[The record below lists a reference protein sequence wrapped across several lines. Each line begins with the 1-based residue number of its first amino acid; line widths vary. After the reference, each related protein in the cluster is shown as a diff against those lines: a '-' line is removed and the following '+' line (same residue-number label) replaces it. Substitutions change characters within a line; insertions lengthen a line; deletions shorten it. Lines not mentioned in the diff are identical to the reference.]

1 MGNQESAGTAPT
13 HSPGTRKGEEIAS
26 EDGKEAGRDD
36 SGTSGAD
43 RPTGTSTARDS
54 TGINPEDVESK
65 DPNAPNMP
73 PA

>member
-1 MGNQESAGTAPT
+1 MGNQDSAGTAPT
-13 HSPGTRKGEEIAS
+13 HLPGTRKGEEIAR
-26 EDGKEAGRDD
+26 EDGKEAGRHD
-36 SGTSGAD
+36 SETSGAD
-43 RPTGTSTARDS
+43 RPTGTSSARDS